1 MRIPSTVLIR
11 AAVPGCVIHA
21 GSAPVADLEEREQAA
36 RDATGAFLAE
46 SAAR

>member
-1 MRIPSTVLIR
+1 MKIPITLLIG
-11 AAVPGCVIHA
+11 AAAISVVIHA
-21 GSAPVADLEEREQAA
+21 GSAPAADLEEREQAA